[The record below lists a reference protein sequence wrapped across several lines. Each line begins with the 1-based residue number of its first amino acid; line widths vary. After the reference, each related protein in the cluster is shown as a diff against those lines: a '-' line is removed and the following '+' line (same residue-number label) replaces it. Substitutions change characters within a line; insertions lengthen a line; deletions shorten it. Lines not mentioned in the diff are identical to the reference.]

1 MTIMSRL
8 QKNANYAITV
18 ANKPIYLSSPHILC
32 FQVVSLLVQ
41 YTGPDSSRRGRGGED
56 EQEEADCNCNTNS
69 SKTSTV
75 FLFVFMFVFVLLKV
89 MMKNTKITIFRE
101 KKFTQMKTYIL
112 S

>member
-1 MTIMSRL
+1 MKFCL
-8 QKNANYAITV
+8 
-18 ANKPIYLSSPHILC
+18 ILC
-32 FQVVSLLVQ
+32 FEVVSLLVQ
-41 YTGPDSSRRGRGGED
+41 YTGPDSSRQRRGGED
-56 EQEEADCNCNTNS
+56 NQEEADCNCNTNS

-75 FLFVFMFVFVLLKV
+75 FLFVFMFVLVLMKL

>member
-1 MTIMSRL
+1 M
-8 QKNANYAITV
+8 
-18 ANKPIYLSSPHILC
+18 
-32 FQVVSLLVQ
+32 LVQ
-41 YTGPDSSRRGRGGED
+41 YTGPDSSRRARGGED
-56 EQEEADCNCNTNS
+56 YQEEADCNCNTNS

>member
-1 MTIMSRL
+1 M
-8 QKNANYAITV
+8 NAEIEAMMA
-18 ANKPIYLSSPHILC
+18 ANKAAM
-32 FQVVSLLVQ
+32 
-41 YTGPDSSRRGRGGED
+41 ED
-56 EQEEADCNCNTNS
+56 NQEEADCNCNTNS

-75 FLFVFMFVFVLLKV
+75 FLFVFIFVFVLMKL

>member
-1 MTIMSRL
+1 M
-8 QKNANYAITV
+8 
-18 ANKPIYLSSPHILC
+18 
-32 FQVVSLLVQ
+32 LVQ
-41 YTGPDSSRRGRGGED
+41 YTGPDSSRQRRGGED
-56 EQEEADCNCNTNS
+56 NQEEADCNCNTNS

-75 FLFVFMFVFVLLKV
+75 FLFVFMFVFVFVFVFVLMKL